1 MQGII
6 QTNHDLRNASL
17 DEIKEFLQE
26 LQYELRYRFSTLSK
40 DNFSEQDLAEMH
52 VGKAAIAGNATT
64 ATTAALAAR
73 IPAGQVDSTSTAT
86 KFTATVPGITEL
98 KTGVAVY
105 LMNGVVTSASGCTL
119 NVNGLGAKPI
129 YQTLAAESRSTTI
142 FNINYTMLFV
152 YNEDRVEGGCWDV
165 YYGYNSDTNTI
176 AYNVRTNAA
185 PGNMALALTRYK
197 IIFTKRD
204 GTLLP
209 STQTSNSTGTT
220 KTINTDPFDPFQPI
234 YYYATT
240 TGVAVGAAPS
250 ASYMYMQHSAI
261 DLRYSFNAGST
272 LTTGKAVYL
281 RCVPDADCTVKLDGN
296 NCVTQTLPNTNDGK
310 VYIYLG
316 KAYSTTQIW
325 LSQNHPIY
333 MYDTKLHLWNG
344 E

>member
-40 DNFSEQDLAEMH
+40 ENFSEQSLAGMH
-52 VGKAAIAGNATT
+52 VGGATVAKN

-73 IPAGQVDSTSTAT
+73 IPAGQVDDTSTAT
-86 KFTATVPGITEL
+86 EFTATVPGITEL

-119 NVNGLGAKPI
+119 NINGLGAKPI
-129 YQTLAAESRSTTI
+129 YQTLAAATRSTTI
-142 FNINYTMLFV
+142 FNVNYTMLFV
-152 YNEDRVEGGCWDV
+152 YNEERVEDGCWDI

-176 AYNVRTNAA
+176 AYNVRTNAS

-209 STQTSNSTGTT
+209 STQNSNSTGTS
-220 KTINTDPFDPFQPI
+220 KTLNTDPFDPFQPI
-234 YYYATT
+234 YYYSTT
-240 TGVAVGAAPS
+240 TGVSAGSAPS

-272 LTTGKAVYL
+272 LVAGKAVYL
-281 RCVPDADCTVKLDGN
+281 RCVPQTDGTVVLDGAS
-296 NCVTQTLPNTNDGK
+296 CVIQRIPDTTSSK
-310 VYIYLG
+310 VYVYLG
-316 KAYSTTQIW
+316 KAYSTYQIW
-325 LSQNHPIY
+325 LSPNHPVYIN
-333 MYDTKLHLWNG
+333 DGNVHLWTG